1 MLTCGYCGA
10 LIWGTCKDCVKSGRW
25 GSKDRRDFPG
35 RRNFKFLV
43 DHEQKK
49 ENDELRNEIDG
60 LKDEIDG
67 LKDEIEQ
74 QNKIDCMDELETD
87 RDELEEMEFDD
98 EGNSHVVH
106 GISKSLEELKKE
118 VKDVKHCSVCYGTGW
133 AGSDKCPQ
141 CFGTGQKTS
150 DSFF

>member
-1 MLTCGYCGA
+1 
-10 LIWGTCKDCVKSGRW
+10 
-25 GSKDRRDFPG
+25 
-35 RRNFKFLV
+35 
-43 DHEQKK
+43 
-49 ENDELRNEIDG
+49 
-60 LKDEIDG
+60 
-67 LKDEIEQ
+67 
-74 QNKIDCMDELETD
+74 MDESETD

-118 VKDVKHCSVCYGTGW
+118 VKDVNHCSVCYGTGW

-141 CFGTGQKTS
+141 CFGTGKKTS